1 MPEAKGKYAA
11 MIAEVRNP
19 KPVEP
24 ELESAP
30 AVAAGVVLPTRAKP
44 EGKRSDPAWKQY
56 AVMLKKDSHKQATR
70 ILRDRYE
77 GTDMSDLMESLLAN
91 WLQTQHAIRS

>member
-1 MPEAKGKYAA
+1 MPEPSKGKYAA
-11 MIAEVRNP
+11 LAEVGNP
-19 KPVEP
+19 KPVEAP
-24 ELESAP
+24 EFVP
-30 AVAAGVVLPTRAKP
+30 VPVAIVLPTRTRQ

-77 GTDMSDLMESLLAN
+77 GTDMSDLMESLLAS
-91 WLQTQHAIRS
+91 WLQGQHDATS